1 MLGIQIAIVAFIS
14 AIPLNILVRMLG
26 DENSKWESGKSI
38 FTMFTCYSIG
48 FAFVLFYMLPNKVGI
63 ALPFSLLAWFFVIFF
78 VIYINYGLGTKK
90 TLIVAIAMTVFTSI
104 GNISVT
110 KSESSSAVV
119 RHG

>member
-1 MLGIQIAIVAFIS
+1 MLGIQIAIAAFIS
-14 AIPLNILVRMLG
+14 AIPLSILTRMLS
-26 DENSKWESGKSI
+26 DENARWECGKSFI
-38 FTMFTCYSIG
+38 SMFTCYSIG
-48 FAFVLFYMLPNKVGI
+48 LAFVLFYMLPNKVGI

-90 TLIVAIAMTVFTSI
+90 TLIVAIAMTIFTSI

-119 RHG
+119 QHG